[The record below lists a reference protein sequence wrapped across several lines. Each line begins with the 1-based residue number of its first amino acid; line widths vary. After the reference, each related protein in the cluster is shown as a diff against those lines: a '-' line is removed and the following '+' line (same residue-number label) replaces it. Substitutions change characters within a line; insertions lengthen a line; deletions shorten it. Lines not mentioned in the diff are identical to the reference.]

1 MPANARQIYCKARW
15 PIPTRIHSES
25 RPHCGA
31 FELGRFAQIF
41 TAVNNDLNLNPL
53 PFLTGHT
60 RKYRYYE
67 TEFYLQ
73 DTWRA
78 RNDLTLTYGI
88 RYQYYSVPYE
98 TAGFQAT
105 PDLGFNSFLS
115 PRIGLGPNGAVDP
128 QPIVTYDVAGKF
140 YKNAPGLYHPDW
152 RDFAPRLAI
161 AYNPSAKSGALGR
174 VLGDRKSV
182 IRAGAGI
189 VFDHNV
195 TNALNFLQDQSN
207 YLFQNSVTTRPNGD
221 LATDPRFVN
230 INTLPTLDP
239 LPTVT
244 RPFQP
249 LCYSWIRRDRYG

>member
-1 MPANARQIYCKARW
+1 MTSPASS
-15 PIPTRIHSES
+15 TRTLRDSIT
-25 RPHCGA
+25 
-31 FELGRFAQIF
+31 Q
-41 TAVNNDLNLNPL
+41 
-53 PFLTGHT
+53 TG
-60 RKYRYYE
+60 E
-67 TEFYLQ
+67 
-73 DTWRA
+73 
-78 RNDLTLTYGI
+78 I
-88 RYQYYSVPYE
+88 S
-98 TAGFQAT
+98 
-105 PDLGFNSFLS
+105 
-115 PRIGLGPNGAVDP
+115 
-128 QPIVTYDVAGKF
+128 
-140 YKNAPGLYHPDW
+140 
-152 RDFAPRLAI
+152 RLAL
-161 AYNPSAKSGALGR
+161 PLRTTLPQKSGALGR